1 VAGRLKRS
9 GLAGRIVTLKLK
21 DRAFRLRT
29 RARSGLPPTQ
39 LATRLYEAAL
49 PLLRAECD
57 GTSFRL
63 VGIGA
68 SDLCDGADADR
79 GDLAD
84 TAAPRDARREAAIDR
99 LRERFGPGAVRR
111 GLSLREPQ
119 R

>member
-1 VAGRLKRS
+1 MS
-9 GLAGRIVTLKLK
+9 GPVCRDCLHG
-21 DRAFRLRT
+21 
-29 RARSGLPPTQ
+29 
-39 LATRLYEAAL
+39 
-49 PLLRAECD
+49 AEDGPAERCD

-99 LRERFGPGAVRR
+99 LRERFGPNAVRR